1 MRMNADAALFARE
14 TEAETLAELGA
25 VFRAVDLPG
34 IEMRVPRGLA
44 ERAVQAWER
53 DDVDELG
60 PETAEE
66 REIRHR
72 AGMLA
77 LIGLTITERGRVE
90 GDEVVVTLPVE
101 FIGAAI
107 VVA

>member
-1 MRMNADAALFARE
+1 MNADAALFERE

-25 VFRAVDLPG
+25 VFRAANLPG
-34 IEMRVPRGLA
+34 TEMRVPRELA
-44 ERAVQAWER
+44 ERAVRAWER
-53 DDVDELG
+53 DDVDELH

-77 LIGLTITERGRVE
+77 LIGLTITERGRVD
-90 GDEVVVTLPVE
+90 GDDVVVTLPVE
-101 FIGAAI
+101 FVGGAI